1 MKMNRVY
8 GVIGIGVNMANWNA
22 DFTGRPKSTSNGDI
36 FGSDK
41 ALKYPMKKMWEN
53 EDKKVLFIKSWKEEK
68 GSIVPNKLSE
78 KFCNNFD
85 LKVRFYN
92 QKQNKF
98 AIKKTKDNI
107 SVFVKNEKEDI
118 ILTTN
123 EVMTNL
129 FDCIDVKNFG
139 ATFAEEGQNISI
151 TGAVQFGQGF
161 NKFEDTNI
169 EVQDILSPFADS
181 TKDDAKQSTL
191 GTKVTVDEAHYFY
204 GFGIN
209 PKAYDEYKNILDDDF
224 SGYVKDDYEEF
235 KKVALISATAYNTNS
250 KFGCE
255 NEFALFVECKDD
267 ECYLPDLSNY
277 IKFDSQKKQIDLSI
291 IEEMIKDRFQ
301 SIEVYFN
308 PFKVSIKSNL
318 TDIKKF
324 NIFTKEAI

>member
-1 MKMNRVY
+1 MNRVY
-8 GVIGIGVNMANWNA
+8 GIIGIGANMANWNA

-53 EDKKVLFIKSWKEEK
+53 QNKDVLFIKSWKEEK
-68 GSIVPNKLSE
+68 GSIVPNKLGE
-78 KFCNNFD
+78 RYEELFHEID
-85 LKVRFYN
+85 
-92 QKQNKF
+92 
-98 AIKKTKDNI
+98 KKATTKD
-107 SVFVKNEKEDI
+107 
-118 ILTTN
+118 
-123 EVMTNL
+123 VMNTL
-129 FDCIDVKNFG
+129 FSCIDVKNFG
-139 ATFAEEGQNISI
+139 ATFAEKGQNISI

-209 PKAYDEYKNILDDDF
+209 PNSYDEYKTLLGADF
-224 SGYVKDDYEEF
+224 TGYTQADYEEF
-235 KKVALISATAYNTNS
+235 KKVALVSATAYNTNS

-255 NEFALFVECKDD
+255 NEFALFVECNDS

-277 IKFDSQKKQIDLSI
+277 IDFDSEKREIDLSK
-291 IEEMIKDRFQ
+291 IETMTKGKY
-301 SIEVYFN
+301 SKIEVYYN
-308 PFKVSIKSNL
+308 PFKVSVNTTL
-318 TDIKKF
+318 PTF
-324 NIFTKEAI
+324 NIFTKEELS